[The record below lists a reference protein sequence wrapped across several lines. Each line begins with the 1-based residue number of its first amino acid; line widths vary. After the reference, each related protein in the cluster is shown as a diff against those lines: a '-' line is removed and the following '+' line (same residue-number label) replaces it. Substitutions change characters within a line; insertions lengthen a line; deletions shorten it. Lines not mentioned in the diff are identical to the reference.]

1 MILEEEL
8 PIDLGRSLLLKTA
21 ERASETLDAVFHIL
35 LLHPG
40 LGFVRSTRCNVSG
53 VVVHVRLYL
62 KIHCSKKGMKALEL
76 KEGALWRKMCHLSDG
91 LLISLQKMGDEL
103 FPRKDGKIVTS
114 DVDYVDVWRVR
125 RYSLYACLNNST
137 E

>member
-1 MILEEEL
+1 MPKRKDIGS
-8 PIDLGRSLLLKTA
+8 DLRGGTTHRSGK
-21 ERASETLDAVFHIL
+21 VI
-35 LLHPG
+35 
-40 LGFVRSTRCNVSG
+40 
-53 VVVHVRLYL
+53 VVHVRLYL
-62 KIHCSKKGMKALEL
+62 KIHRSKNERKALEL
-76 KEGALWRKMCHLSDG
+76 KEGALWGKMSHLSDG

-125 RYSLYACLNNST
+125 RYRLYACLNNST

>member
-8 PIDLGRSLLLKTA
+8 PINLGMLLLLKTS
-21 ERASETLDAVFHIL
+21 EQASETFDAVFL

-40 LGFVRSTRCNVSG
+40 LGFVKLTRCNVSG

-62 KIHCSKKGMKALEL
+62 NIHCSKNERKALEL
-76 KEGALWRKMCHLSDG
+76 KEGALWGKEMCHLFDG

-125 RYSLYACLNNST
+125 TCSLYACLNNST